1 MNFKNMFKVEKK
13 HDIMQRI
20 TNKMPYRNKK
30 ELFLA
35 FRKSL
40 QLKRNCE

>member
-20 TNKMPYRNKK
+20 TNKMPYRKRKK
-30 ELFLA
+30 RVIPCIQKVTA
-35 FRKSL
+35 T
-40 QLKRNCE
+40 